1 MVLPTILCIAVVVLW
16 VVQIPE
22 LLYLRNLRRNGI
34 RTQAVINRS
43 DSRSARGAGAWL
55 TYSYAVNRT
64 IYEVFQEISAAH
76 HDQLADRSQVT
87 VAYLPGKENAA
98 RLADQDEDWTGFNKN
113 LRLTIVLVCAAGLF
127 FLTALSGQPLV

>member
-22 LLYLRNLRRNGI
+22 LLYLRKLRRIGI
-34 RTQAVINRS
+34 RTQATINRS

-55 TYSYAVNRT
+55 TFTYEVNRT
-64 IYEVFQEISAAH
+64 VYEVFQEISAAH
-76 HDQLADRSQVT
+76 HDQLAERSHVT